1 MFSGRRKILLLNIV
15 ALIFFILDRFI
26 KNLYFFGQNLGFLK
40 FQENP
45 NFLYFFQ
52 GNFFHWLIIL
62 IFIGLIFLV
71 VKNYQQQRY
80 STVLSLSLIFIGG
93 FSNFWDRLLY
103 GFVIDY
109 FNFLNLWTFNLSDI
123 MILSGSLVVLWQL
136 LTKKLEMK

>member
-1 MFSGRRKILLLNIV
+1 MFSGRRKILLLNVI

-26 KNLYFFGQNLGFLK
+26 KNLYFFGQNFGFLK

-52 GNFFHWLIIL
+52 GNFFYWLIIL

-71 VKNYQQQRY
+71 AKNYQQQKY
-80 STVLSLSLIFIGG
+80 LTVFSLSFIFIGG

>member
-1 MFSGRRKILLLNIV
+1 MSSGGRKILLLNTT

-26 KNLYFFGQNLGFLK
+26 KNIYFFGQNLSWLK

-52 GNFFHWLIIL
+52 GDFFYWLIII
-62 IFIGLIFLV
+62 IFIGLIYLIA
-71 VKNYQQQRY
+71 KNYQRQKY
-80 STVLSLSLIFIGG
+80 LTVFPLTLIFIGG

-109 FNFLNLWTFNLSDI
+109 FNFFNIWTFNLADL
-123 MILSGSLVVLWQL
+123 MILTGSLIFLGRL
-136 LTKKLEMK
+136 LKSKKGD